1 MAEIAFEL
9 NGQTTRVEAPDD
21 TPLLW
26 VLRDVLNLTGTKF
39 SCGKMLCGAC
49 TVHVDGTPTRTCLLP
64 FEQVAGKRVVTI
76 EGLGAGHD
84 GGMHPLQQAWLEEA
98 VPQCGFCQSGQIMAA
113 AALLARTPKPSDSE
127 IDAAMRGNLCRCGTY
142 HRIRKAVRRAAGD

>member
-1 MAEIAFEL
+1 MAKIEFEL
-9 NGQTTRVEAPDD
+9 NGEPTEVEAPDD

-26 VLRDVLNLTGTKF
+26 VFRDVLNLTGTKF

-76 EGLGAGHD
+76 EGLGAGHQH
-84 GGMHPLQQAWLEEA
+84 GLHPLQQAWLEEA

-113 AALLARTPKPSDSE
+113 AALLARQPKPSDAD